1 MMNKLQE
8 TQEAYSETA
17 HKLSQVEIDNNI
29 LMRQLQALLPKEE
42 VLLLLIII
50 IYFITW
56 SV

>member
-42 VLLLLIII
+42 VLSLLII
-50 IYFITW
+50 IYFIT
-56 SV
+56 

>member
-50 IYFITW
+50 IYFIP
-56 SV
+56 